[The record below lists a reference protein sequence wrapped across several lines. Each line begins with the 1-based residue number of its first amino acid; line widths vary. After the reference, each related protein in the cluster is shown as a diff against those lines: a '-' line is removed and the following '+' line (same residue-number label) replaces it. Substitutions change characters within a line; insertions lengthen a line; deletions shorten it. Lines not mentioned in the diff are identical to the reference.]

1 MKRDYTD
8 SLRDILTAIQK
19 AETFVF
25 DIDYDQFASNDE
37 KVYAVIRAL
46 EIVGE
51 ATRGIPEHVRVRY
64 LTVPWRE
71 IAGMRDKLIHHY
83 FGVDLRRVW
92 ETVQKD
98 LPELKVMITTIL
110 KEVERN
116 ICAIREKIAQK

>member
-8 SLRDILTAIQK
+8 SLHDILTAIQK

-25 DIDYDQFASNDE
+25 DVDYDQFVSNDE

-51 ATRGIPEHVRVRY
+51 ATRGIPENIRERY
-64 LTVPWRE
+64 LEVPWRD
-71 IAGMRDKLIHHY
+71 ITGMRDKLIHHY

-98 LPELKVMITTIL
+98 LPELKVMIAIIL
-110 KEVERN
+110 EEAEQN
-116 ICAIREKIAQK
+116 EL